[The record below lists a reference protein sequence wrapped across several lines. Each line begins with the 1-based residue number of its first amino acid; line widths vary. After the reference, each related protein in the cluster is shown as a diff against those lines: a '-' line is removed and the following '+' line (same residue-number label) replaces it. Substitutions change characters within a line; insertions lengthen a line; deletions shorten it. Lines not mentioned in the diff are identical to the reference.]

1 MKSGGF
7 TLLEVL
13 VALGMFTLAV
23 GGLALALDRA
33 FSANNM
39 MRRDAE
45 VRQQLESLIDQAM
58 VMPIQELEQGQESG
72 PDALGV
78 EYFMGAELTEDF
90 RNMDDEILDGLW
102 LVTVRARWKEQG
114 ERQEWQETFL
124 RYQP

>member
-1 MKSGGF
+1 MKSQGF

-13 VALGMFTLAV
+13 VAIGMFTLAV

-33 FSANNM
+33 FAASNM
-39 MRRDAE
+39 MRRDAD
-45 VRQQLESLIDQAM
+45 VRQQLESLVDQAM

-90 RNMDDEILDGLW
+90 RNMDDQILDGLW

>member
-33 FSANNM
+33 FAASNL
-39 MRRDAE
+39 MRRDSE
-45 VRQQLESLIDQAM
+45 VRQQLESLVDQSM
-58 VMPIQELEQGQESG
+58 VMPIEDLQEGQESG

-90 RNMDDEILDGLW
+90 RNMDDQVLDGLW
-102 LVTVRARWKEQG
+102 LVTVRARWKEHG
-114 ERQEWQETFL
+114 EKQEWQETFL

>member
-1 MKSGGF
+1 MRRGGF

-33 FSANNM
+33 FGASNM
-39 MRRDAE
+39 MRRDADI
-45 VRQQLESLIDQAM
+45 RQQLESLVDQAM
-58 VMPIQELEQGQESG
+58 VMPIEELQQGQESG

-90 RNMDDEILDGLW
+90 RNMDDEELDGLW
-102 LVTVRARWKEQG
+102 RVTVRARWLEQG
-114 ERQEWQETFL
+114 EKQEWKETFL

>member
-1 MKSGGF
+1 MKRGGF

-33 FSANNM
+33 FGASNM
-39 MRRDAE
+39 MRRDADI
-45 VRQQLESLIDQAM
+45 RQQLESLVDQAM
-58 VMPIQELEQGQESG
+58 VMPIEELQQGQESG

-90 RNMDDEILDGLW
+90 RNMDDEELDGLW
-102 LVTVRARWKEQG
+102 RVTVRARWLEQG
-114 ERQEWQETFL
+114 EKQEWKETFI